1 MDQEAF
7 EETVS
12 SPPEWLLDREL
23 DIAADVY
30 GPEPIGLH
38 TPVDELSDVD
48 LVKRFMQ
55 VNSFDLHF
63 E

>member
-7 EETVS
+7 DETAS
-12 SPPEWLLDREL
+12 SSSQWLLDREL
-23 DIAADVY
+23 DVAAEVY
-30 GPEPIGLH
+30 GPEPIGLY
-38 TPVDELSDVD
+38 TPVDELNDTE
-48 LVKRFMQ
+48 LIKRFMR